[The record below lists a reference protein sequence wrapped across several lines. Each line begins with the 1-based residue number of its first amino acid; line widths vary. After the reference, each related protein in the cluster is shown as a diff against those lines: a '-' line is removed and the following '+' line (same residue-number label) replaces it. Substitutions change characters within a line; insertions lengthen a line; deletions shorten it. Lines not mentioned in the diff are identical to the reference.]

1 MGGIRIAGRRFRP
14 GWIPSLAAAMFIALT
29 IALGNWQTRRA
40 EEKLEAGRLLDEAA
54 RGPALEVPAQRVDA
68 AAFVRHRVAARGTFA
83 ARDTFFL
90 DNKVLQGTVGYQV
103 VTPLKPEG
111 RGEAVLVNR
120 GWIAAGERSRLPEV
134 PTPEGMLTIE
144 GLAVVPSS
152 RFLELAPDAG
162 SGRLRQNLVIARE
175 EKRLGVS
182 LQPFV
187 IEQTSDASDG
197 LARAWERPDLG
208 VDRHRGYALQW
219 YSFAALAAILYVV
232 LGFRRSDPLA
242 GR

>member
-14 GWIPSLAAAMFIALT
+14 GWIPSLAAAGFIALT

-40 EEKLEAGRLLDEAA
+40 EEKLEAGRVLDEAA
-54 RGPALEVPAQRVDA
+54 RGPVLELRAQHVDA
-68 AAFVRHRVAARGTFA
+68 AAFDRHRVAARGVFL

-90 DNKVLQGTVGYQV
+90 DNKILHGTVGYQV

-111 RGEAVLVNR
+111 GGEAVLINR

-134 PTPEGMLTIE
+134 PAPEGAQTVE
-144 GLAVVPSS
+144 GLAVVPGT
-152 RFLELAPDAG
+152 RFLELAPDAE

-175 EKRLGVS
+175 EKRLGMS

-187 IEQTSDASDG
+187 IEQTSDARDG
-197 LARAWERPDLG
+197 LARVWERPDLG

-219 YSFAALAAILYVV
+219 YSFAALAAILYAV
-232 LGFRRSDPLA
+232 LGFRRSDPTA
-242 GR
+242 ER